1 MSRPMADQDYKH
13 AELTEKLIGIFFE
26 VYNELGHGFLESVYE
41 QAYVLVLTSKGIQ
54 FQQQCPVNVMFR
66 GANVGEFCADLIVEQ
81 AVIVEMKAVQKLDL
95 SHEKQLLNYL
105 RATDLEV
112 GLLLNFGPSAQ
123 IRRLIL
129 ENERKRLRR
138 KAVGSSL

>member
-1 MSRPMADQDYKH
+1 MTQQEFKH
-13 AELTEKLIGIFFE
+13 SEVTERLIGIFFE
-26 VYNELGHGFLESVYE
+26 VYNELGYGFLESVYK
-41 QAYVLVLTSKGIQ
+41 QAYIIVLASQGISC
-54 FQQQCPVNVMFR
+54 QQQCPINVSFR
-66 GANVGEFCADLIVEQ
+66 GTNVGEFRADLLVES

-123 IRRLIL
+123 IRRLAL
-129 ENERKRLRR
+129 DNSRKHGPIS
-138 KAVGSSL
+138 AGASATSL

>member
-1 MSRPMADQDYKH
+1 MMSRPMADQDYKH

-66 GANVGEFCADLIVEQ
+66 GANVGEFLP
-81 AVIVEMKAVQKLDL
+81 
-95 SHEKQLLNYL
+95 
-105 RATDLEV
+105 T
-112 GLLLNFGPSAQ
+112 
-123 IRRLIL
+123 
-129 ENERKRLRR
+129 
-138 KAVGSSL
+138 